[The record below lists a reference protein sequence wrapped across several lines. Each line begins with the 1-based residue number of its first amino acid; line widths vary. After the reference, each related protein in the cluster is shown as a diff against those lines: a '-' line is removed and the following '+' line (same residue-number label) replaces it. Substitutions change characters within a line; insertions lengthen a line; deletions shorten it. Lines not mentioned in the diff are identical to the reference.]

1 VGDRYGATRH
11 RGETRWAARPA
22 LLGAAARDTLS
33 SGRRRDALRALLRL
47 ILYVVGAAVAAVTL
61 LLIAFA
67 LMAAVR
73 ETKDRVGAAPTRGQF
88 VRAADVD
95 IYLQEWGPP
104 DGTPVVFV
112 HAAGGW
118 SEAWKQT
125 GEALA
130 PKGFRSI
137 ALDMPPLGYSERP
150 DTPRYSREAQARRV
164 IGVLDA
170 FHISAAFLVGHS
182 FGSRAVAQAALT
194 HPERVRGLVLVD
206 PALPFEA
213 PGASQ
218 ATLLDAA
225 LRISPLR
232 TALAASTFG
241 NPLFM
246 RKLIQL
252 FVADPARVTP
262 YWVALYQK
270 PSDVKGTS
278 RAIGDWLPQLVAEHD
293 ASTSSDPAAYA
304 HLRRPVLLIWGE
316 KDTTTPIA
324 LAEFLTRR
332 IPGSQLI
339 TMPGVGHMP
348 PIEDADAFHRIL
360 LEFLAAH

>member
-1 VGDRYGATRH
+1 
-11 RGETRWAARPA
+11 
-22 LLGAAARDTLS
+22 
-33 SGRRRDALRALLRL
+33 
-47 ILYVVGAAVAAVTL
+47 
-61 LLIAFA
+61 
-67 LMAAVR
+67 
-73 ETKDRVGAAPTRGQF
+73 
-88 VRAADVD
+88 
-95 IYLQEWGPP
+95 
-104 DGTPVVFV
+104 VFV

-118 SEAWKQT
+118 SEACKQT

-130 PKGFRSI
+130 PRGFRSI

-150 DTPRYSREAQARRV
+150 DTPRYSREAHARRV

-170 FHISAAFLVGHS
+170 FRISAAFLVGHS

-206 PALPFEA
+206 PALTFEA

-262 YWVALYQK
+262 YWVPYRQ
-270 PSDVKGTS
+270 PRDVKGTS
-278 RAIGDWLPQLVAEHD
+278 RAIGDWLPQLLAKHD
-293 ASTSSDPAAYA
+293 GSTSSDPAAYA
-304 HLRRPVLLIWGE
+304 HLTRPVLLIWGE
-316 KDTTTPIA
+316 QDTTTPVS
-324 LAEFLTRR
+324 LAESLTHR

-348 PIEDADAFHRIL
+348 PIEDADAVHQIP